1 MSYGYDIS
9 EHDGDESYFVSMTD
23 IMIGMLFVFIILLM
37 FFVFRIQN
45 TSERMIPLSEHEAV
59 LKQRDNALRRI
70 DELEKEIA
78 RLNANPLEKYLKAA
92 DATRES
98 ILRNLKSSMEDV
110 LGVHSGDVKV
120 IPEQGILR
128 LSGDM
133 LFPKGVSAVLP
144 ASPGERAIKAL
155 AGALVSVIPCFS
167 LGPSSNAI
175 KSCNP
180 NAAFIDAIFVEGHT
194 DNTPITAILEGYVT
208 DNLSLS
214 MRRAMNTANA
224 IYGFQPSLKGMY
236 SLSPSQVGLELGQGN
251 SPLINPAGFG
261 DTRPA
266 LPNDTEDGKKGN
278 RRIDLRILMYSPR
291 TESLDSVRK
300 LLKP

>member
-1 MSYGYDIS
+1 MSYSYDTS

-23 IMIGMLFVFIILLM
+23 IMVGMLFVFIILLM

-59 LKQRDNALRRI
+59 LKQRDDAFRRI
-70 DELEKEIA
+70 AELEKEIV

-92 DATRES
+92 DATREN
-98 ILRNLKSSMEDV
+98 ILQNLKSSMEDV
-110 LGVHSGDVKV
+110 LGVHSGDIKV

-133 LFPKGVSAVLP
+133 LFPKGISAVLP
-144 ASPGERAIKAL
+144 GSPGEKAIKAL
-155 AGALVSVIPCFS
+155 AGALVRVIPCFS
-167 LGPSSNAI
+167 LGPESNAI

-208 DNLSLS
+208 DNLALSL
-214 MRRAMNTANA
+214 RRAMNTANA
-224 IYGFQPSLKGMY
+224 IYGSQPSLKGMY
-236 SLSPSQVGLELGQGN
+236 SISPSQVGLELGQGT
-251 SPLINPAGFG
+251 SSLINPAGFG

-266 LPNDTEDGKKGN
+266 LSNDTEDGKKGN

>member
-59 LKQRDNALRRI
+59 LKQRDDAFRRI
-70 DELEKEIA
+70 AELEKEIV

-92 DATRES
+92 DATREN
-98 ILRNLKSSMEDV
+98 ILQNLKSSMEDV
-110 LGVHSGDVKV
+110 LGVHSGDIKV

-133 LFPKGVSAVLP
+133 LFPKGISAVLP
-144 ASPGERAIKAL
+144 GSPGEKAIKAL
-155 AGALVSVIPCFS
+155 AGALVRVIPCFS
-167 LGPSSNAI
+167 LGPESNAI

-208 DNLSLS
+208 DNLALSL
-214 MRRAMNTANA
+214 RRAMNTANA
-224 IYGFQPSLKGMY
+224 IYGSQPSLKGMY
-236 SLSPSQVGLELGQGN
+236 SISPSQVGLELGQGT
-251 SPLINPAGFG
+251 SSLINPAGFG

-266 LPNDTEDGKKGN
+266 LSNDTEDGKKGN